1 MRMIDY
7 IFVFYIIYRSIKGY
21 ANGVG
26 KEIENLCF
34 VLLLLCAVMG
44 FFIISEMTGLVE
56 STLQTLL
63 TGTGF
68 WISISSFFIA
78 VFVFFFMRS
87 RVAKIAEEILKGNA
101 SKYGGIVIGLLHGI
115 IVIYLVVLML
125 SWFPFGLFKNTLQQS
140 IITEPLVNMI
150 TEQGKR

>member
-1 MRMIDY
+1 MDY
-7 IFVFYIIYRSIKGY
+7 IFIFYILFHSVKGY

-44 FFIISEMTGLVE
+44 FFIISELTGVVE

-78 VFVFFFMRS
+78 IFIFFFMRS
-87 RVAKIAEEILKGNA
+87 RVAKFAEDILKGNA
-101 SKYGGIVIGLLHGI
+101 SKYGGIVIGLLHSI
-115 IVIYLVVLML
+115 IVIYLVVIML
-125 SWFPFGLFKNTLQQS
+125 NWFPFGLFQDTLQQS
-140 IITEPLVNMI
+140 IIANPFIDIISN
-150 TEQGKR
+150 